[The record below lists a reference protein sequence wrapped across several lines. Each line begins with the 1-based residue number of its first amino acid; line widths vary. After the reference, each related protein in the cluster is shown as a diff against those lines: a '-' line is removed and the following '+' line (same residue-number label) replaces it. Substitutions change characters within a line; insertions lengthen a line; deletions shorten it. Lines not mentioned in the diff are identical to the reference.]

1 MSRISIYSVYT
12 STYKRDVGCCC
23 FFCIAVH
30 LFNVSIVKKKKK
42 IHQGNSSYPQE
53 RLRCKK
59 IKRKK

>member
-42 IHQGNSSYPQE
+42 NSSRKFFISSGETKMQE
-53 RLRCKK
+53 N
-59 IKRKK
+59 

>member
-42 IHQGNSSYPQE
+42 FIKEILHI
-53 RLRCKK
+53 LR
-59 IKRKK
+59 RD